1 MGSNR
6 NPDNNPHSISVVID
20 QEVRHEIFDREV
32 ASSIQSL
39 LIKRTLP
46 NLRRHALCLVL
57 TSSLFAYGCSTA
69 KDRRRTLSDLATVRA
84 ELIKKFGEQD
94 VNVRANTFQNR
105 TSISV
110 IYVNSPLNQKATEE
124 RAKRAQETA
133 EIVRQHYPS
142 IKNVN
147 EIWVGFM
154 RVTTRL
160 VVFHYSELLEVR
172 GFDNEARALRDPGP
186 APLDPNQPVVRYLAN
201 QNKTDISSNGIQL
214 EGTAEKG
221 VTVVPHFSVAG
232 DVNKTRSKPPDDVS
246 LDFAAFSEK
255 PKFPNL
261 TTIIFLSDNKIVYQT
276 EGQFSTSKI
285 ADDMY
290 SEFLYLKV
298 PTAVFLKISSGSIA
312 MIKLNKHEYTL
323 TESQILQMQQMS
335 DYLR

>member
-1 MGSNR
+1 M
-6 NPDNNPHSISVVID
+6 V
-20 QEVRHEIFDREV
+20 
-32 ASSIQSL
+32 
-39 LIKRTLP
+39 TLY
-46 NLRRHALCLVL
+46 RHALWLL
-57 TSSLFAYGCSTA
+57 LMSSLLVCGCSTA
-69 KDRRRTLSDLATVRA
+69 KDLGKTLGELATVRA

-94 VNVRANTFQNR
+94 INVRANTFQNH

-110 IYVNSPLNQKATEE
+110 VYVNSPLNQKTTEE

-142 IKNVN
+142 IKNVS

-154 RVTTRL
+154 RSTTRM
-160 VVFHYSELLEVR
+160 VVFHWNEMLDVR
-172 GFDNEARALRDPGP
+172 GFDNEARALRDPDT

-214 EGTAEKG
+214 EGTPEKG

-232 DVNKTRSKPPDDVS
+232 DANKTRPKPPNEVS

-261 TTIIFLSDNKIVYQT
+261 TKIVFLSDNEIVYQT

-290 SEFLYLKV
+290 SEFLYLKI
-298 PTAVFLKISSGSIA
+298 PAAVFLKIGSGKTLKIR
-312 MIKLNKHEYTL
+312 LNKHEYTL
-323 TESQILQMQQMS
+323 TESQILQIQQMS
-335 DYLR
+335 IYLS